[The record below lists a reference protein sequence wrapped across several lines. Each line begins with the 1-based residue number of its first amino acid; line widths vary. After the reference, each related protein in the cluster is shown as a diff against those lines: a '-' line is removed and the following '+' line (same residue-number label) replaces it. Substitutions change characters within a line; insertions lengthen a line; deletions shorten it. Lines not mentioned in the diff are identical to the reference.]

1 MAAAAPIALKE
12 ALSVRSLARRARGK
26 RRQQAE
32 GRQPT
37 PSSRFVVSCS
47 MVFLLFSMLS
57 SSSSSVCPP
66 SFAPLLHPLL
76 LPRGPKEHGGDVL
89 RAREVVGR
97 RQGVENEEAET
108 VEQLPRLFF
117 FFLLSTLFF
126 SPLFFDLL
134 LLLLFLLNSTQ
145 QNKNSSR
152 PSASTR
158 SSSPSPTP
166 PWSLTSSSASARP
179 GRR

>member
-26 RRQQAE
+26 RCQQAE

-97 RQGVENEEAET
+97 RRGVENEEAET
-108 VEQLPRLFF
+108 VEQLPHCFSSFF
-117 FFLLSTLFF
+117 F
-126 SPLFFDLL
+126 
-134 LLLLFLLNSTQ
+134 
-145 QNKNSSR
+145 R
-152 PSASTR
+152 H
-158 SSSPSPTP
+158 SSSHLFS
-166 PWSLTSSSASARP
+166 STSSSSSFSFSTQLNKTKTAP
-179 GRR
+179 GHRRRRAVRHLHQHHHGV